1 MRTKH
6 AARQRHTLRPTAASR
21 LHDGAPAGNSAL
33 IAAELVVMRCRW
45 CNDDLEHCH
54 DSLVVHAVGEV
65 HCMGA
70 NCTTSAELH
79 HMIVDCTD
87 FGCTCAETGSAES
100 AASGVA

>member
-1 MRTKH
+1 MRTKES
-6 AARQRHTLRPTAASR
+6 ARERHKLQLTAASR
-21 LHDGAPAGNSAL
+21 HHGAPPAGNSAL
-33 IAAELVVMRCRW
+33 IAAELVAARCRW

-54 DSLVVHAVGEV
+54 DSLVVHAIGEV

-79 HMIVDCTD
+79 HMVVDCAD
-87 FGCTCAETGSAES
+87 FGCTCAETGSAVS